1 MKQINSLRKRCI
13 FMEKM
18 TNKKALM
25 YVVDNF
31 AEMPTDVAEKIN
43 AMIASLD
50 KKSTNRKST
59 KTQEQNE
66 SLKEV
71 VMSVL
76 SAEHKTASE
85 IMKLHDELK
94 DLSNQKVASL
104 LNALVKDGK
113 VQKSTEG
120 KKSVFYLA

>member
-1 MKQINSLRKRCI
+1 
-13 FMEKM
+13 MEKM

-31 AEMPTDVAEKIN
+31 AEMPADVAERIN

-76 SAEHKTASE
+76 TAEHKTASE

>member
-1 MKQINSLRKRCI
+1 
-13 FMEKM
+13 
-18 TNKKALM
+18 
-25 YVVDNF
+25 
-31 AEMPTDVAEKIN
+31 
-43 AMIASLD
+43 
-50 KKSTNRKST
+50 
-59 KTQEQNE
+59 
-66 SLKEV
+66 
-71 VMSVL
+71 MSVL